1 MDTCRVSVHQ
11 NTSLLWVG
19 EGRWKAWEEGAR
31 RQLPGTGLGGLA
43 GWGQKGVDLLGPAVW
58 LRVGVLLTVVP
69 YLTSAHAH
77 SCGVMPKADA
87 APC

>member
-1 MDTCRVSVHQ
+1 MYIRTLFF
-11 NTSLLWVG
+11 SLWG
-19 EGRWKAWEEGAR
+19 WSRREEGAR
-31 RQLPGTGLGGLA
+31 GNCLEQGWEAWLDGGNGAWADRSALR
-43 GWGQKGVDLLGPAVW
+43 

-69 YLTSAHAH
+69 YLIHAHAH

>member
-1 MDTCRVSVHQ
+1 MDTCRVSAHRSP
-11 NTSLLWVG
+11 SLLWAGRGG
-19 EGRWKAWEEGAR
+19 EGVAGESQEATAWDRVGRPGWMGAEGPR
-31 RQLPGTGLGGLA
+31 SMGLA
-43 GWGQKGVDLLGPAVW
+43 LW

>member
-1 MDTCRVSVHQ
+1 M
-11 NTSLLWVG
+11 
-19 EGRWKAWEEGAR
+19 GAKEPR
-31 RQLPGTGLGGLA
+31 PMGLA
-43 GWGQKGVDLLGPAVW
+43 LW

-69 YLTSAHAH
+69 YLTSAPAH